1 MVIPASIAAP
11 ASVAAEASQTL
22 GEQEFLRLYELT
34 ARPLKAYLCRG
45 LFDSAKADDVLQE
58 CYLRFILAKLPS
70 SMAPEHQKNYLFRIA
85 TNLCCDEARRKRTVP
100 LMDAFD
106 KAQPGP
112 NVNQQQD
119 IQRFL
124 TNLEPR
130 QRQLLWLAYVERF
143 SHEEI
148 AGVVGAKSASIRS
161 MLSRARA
168 RLSEIMKQNGFRSK
182 EELDDATA
190 L

>member
-1 MVIPASIAAP
+1 MAILASIAAP
-11 ASVAAEASQTL
+11 GGLAAEASQHL
-22 GEQEFLRLYELT
+22 GEEEFLRLYELT
-34 ARPLKAYLCRG
+34 ARPLKAYLCRV

-70 SMAPEHQKNYLFRIA
+70 SMTQEHQKNYLFRIA

-100 LMDAFD
+100 LTDASD

-124 TNLEPR
+124 AALEPR

-148 AGVVGAKSASIRS
+148 AEVVGAKATSIRS
-161 MLSRARA
+161 MLSRARS
-168 RLSEIMKQNGFRSK
+168 RLNEIMKQNGFRSK
-182 EELDDATA
+182 EERDDTA
-190 L
+190 NL